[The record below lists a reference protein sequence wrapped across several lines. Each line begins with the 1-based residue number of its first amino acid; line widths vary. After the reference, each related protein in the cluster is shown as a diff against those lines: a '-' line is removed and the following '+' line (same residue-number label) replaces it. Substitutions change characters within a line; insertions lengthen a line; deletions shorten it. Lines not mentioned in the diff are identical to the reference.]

1 MDPTRIAI
9 SDFLDETRHELVD
22 LVKSLTPEELGT
34 FVHEGGW
41 TVKDMIS
48 HVATSEAGLVSTAK
62 RIADG
67 QPHASPGFDIHRFN
81 QRQAEKHR
89 ETSVD
94 DLLAGLEV
102 SREAARRALAE
113 YTDAQMATPGFM
125 SSGTPIDVLGVFRR
139 IGQHEREHCQEILK
153 VIGR

>member
-1 MDPTRIAI
+1 MDATRSAL
-9 SDFLDETRHELVD
+9 SDFLDETRHELV
-22 LVKSLTPEELGT
+22 VMAKSLTPQEQGMS
-34 FVHEGGW
+34 VHEGGW
-41 TVKDMIS
+41 TVKDMLS

-81 QRQAEKHR
+81 QRQAEKHK
-89 ETSVD
+89 ETSVG

-102 SREAARRALAE
+102 SREAARRALEE
-113 YTDAQMATPGFM
+113 YTDAQMATPGYM

-139 IGQHEREHCQEILK
+139 IGQHERDHCQEILRA
-153 VIGR
+153 IGR